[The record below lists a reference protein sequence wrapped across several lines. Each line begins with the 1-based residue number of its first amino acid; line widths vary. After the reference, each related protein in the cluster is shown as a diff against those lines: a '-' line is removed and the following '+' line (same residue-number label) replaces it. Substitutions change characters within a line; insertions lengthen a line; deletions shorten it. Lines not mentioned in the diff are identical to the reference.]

1 MAYIGKAPVN
11 GFHTKQSLT
20 GDGSTTSF
28 ALSYTVAD
36 PSSLIVSVGGVLQE
50 PGIAYTLSGGGVN
63 IVFTGAPSSTDTVY
77 VHFLGTAVVQNLLDL
92 NGAEFIL
99 DVDADTSITADT
111 DDEIDIKVG
120 GTDRST
126 IKATGFHNVDS
137 VKFVA
142 GTGDDMQM
150 YHDGTNSY
158 LTNATGALKIATETS
173 GIAIT
178 LGHTTSELTIADNA
192 TVTGNLTV
200 TGTLTQTGTQT
211 FDGGV
216 DIDNFNINGT
226 TIALSSGDMT
236 LDVAGDIIL
245 DADGDDLIFAAAG
258 TNLLKITNRLSDV
271 VFQPQVDAKDIKF
284 NQYDGRTLLDINDGG
299 WVGIANGA
307 TGPGQLRL
315 YEDTDLGAN
324 YSAFQ
329 VGTQSGD
336 ITYTLPTADGSDG
349 HALKTDGSGTLTW
362 GAVSANTPTSANGQA
377 LGSASLEWSD
387 LFLADGGQILFG
399 NDQEITLTH
408 AADDGLII
416 KHVGTADGKEPSLTF
431 QAGDTDIAVDDVLG
445 SIFFQAP
452 DEAAGTDAILVAA
465 GIEAVSEG
473 DFSAT
478 NNATKL
484 SFKTAASEAATEKAS
499 LSSVGNFTISGAIW
513 ENGRTIA
520 ANHTISSSHN
530 AMSVGPI
537 TINSGIS
544 VTVPSGSVWAI
555 I

>member
-11 GFHTKQSLT
+11 GFHSKQSLT
-20 GDGSTTSF
+20 TDGSTTTF
-28 ALSYTVAD
+28 TLDFTVANET
-36 PSSLIVSVGGVLQE
+36 SLIVSVGGVLQE
-50 PGIAYTLSGGGVN
+50 PKVAYNLAGGGTQ
-63 IVFTGAPSSTDTVY
+63 ITFTAAPASTDTAY
-77 VHFLGTAVVQNLLDL
+77 IQFLGTAVVQNLLDV
-92 NGAEFIL
+92 NGGEFVL
-99 DVDADTSITADT
+99 DANGNTSFTADT

-142 GTGDDMQM
+142 GTGDDLQL

-158 LTNATGALKIATETS
+158 LTNATGALKLATETS

-178 LGHTTSELTIADNA
+178 IGHTTSEVTIADNA
-192 TVTGNLTV
+192 TVAGDLTV

-211 FDGGV
+211 FDGGIDV
-216 DIDNFNINGT
+216 DNFNINGT
-226 TIALSSGDMT
+226 TIALSSGNMT
-236 LDVAGDIIL
+236 LSAGYIGL
-245 DADGDDLIFAAAG
+245 
-258 TNLLKITNRLSDV
+258 T
-271 VFQPQVDAKDIKF
+271 
-284 NQYDGRTLLDINDGG
+284 
-299 WVGIANGA
+299 NGA
-307 TGPGQLRL
+307 TGPGELRF
-315 YEDTDLGAN
+315 YEDTDLGSHYTGFKAGN
-324 YSAFQ
+324 ATS
-329 VGTQSGD
+329 SE
-336 ITYTLPTADGSDG
+336 TYVLPLTDGSDG
-349 HALKTDGSGTLTW
+349 HALKTDGSGVLTW
-362 GAVSANTPTSANGQA
+362 GAVAANTPTSADGQA

-408 AADDGLII
+408 TADDGLVL
-416 KHVGTADGKEPSLTF
+416 KHVGTGDGKEPSLTF

-473 DFSAT
+473 DFSAS

-484 SFKTAASEAATEKAS
+484 SFKTASSEAAAEKMS
-499 LSSVGNFTISGAIW
+499 LSSVGDLTISGAIW

-520 ANHTISSSHN
+520 ADYTISSSHN
-530 AMSVGPI
+530 AMSCGPI
-537 TINSGIS
+537 TVNSGVS